1 MGATDRYASPAAFRA
16 ALEHRLRL
24 EAQRSGVT
32 LQRLRKEAAYHRLL
46 YRLQRAAPGS
56 WAIKGGFALI
66 LRLGEQAR
74 ATRDVDANW
83 RATATSL
90 EDALSI
96 VEEMDDSDWFTF
108 DIGDARPLEGEGE
121 DGAYRY
127 AVTATL
133 DSRVFEQLILD
144 VNIVGEHDPR
154 PVEVVTVSRNP
165 FDFVDEPPLHVPMI
179 TPDHQLAEKL
189 HAYTRHY
196 SGESSSRA
204 RDLFDMLVIAEQIAL
219 PDGATVT
226 AAARETFRL
235 RSTPWPPRL
244 REPPDDW
251 AHPWTT
257 YTAAH
262 ALRWTSLDDAYIALR
277 HFWNPILDGA
287 ADSASVRWDPTR
299 WRWITDT

>member
-1 MGATDRYASPAAFRA
+1 MGARDRYASAAAFRA
-16 ALEHRLRL
+16 ALEHRLRR

-46 YRLQRAAPGS
+46 YRLQRAAPDS

-83 RATATSL
+83 LATATSL

-108 DIGDARPLEGEGE
+108 DIGDARPLQGEGE
-121 DGAYRY
+121 DGAFRY

-133 DSRVFEQLILD
+133 DGRVFEQLILD
-144 VNIVGEHDPR
+144 VNVVGEHDPR
-154 PVEVVTVSRNP
+154 PIEVVTVSRNP
-165 FDFVDEPPLHVPMI
+165 FDFVDEPPLQVPMI

-189 HAYTRHY
+189 HAYTRRY
-196 SGESSSRA
+196 SGEPSSRA
-204 RDLFDMLVIAEQIAL
+204 RDLFDMLVIAEQISL

-244 REPPDDW
+244 HKPPDDW
-251 AHPWTT
+251 AQPWKT
-257 YTAAH
+257 YTDSH
-262 ALRWTSLDDAYIALR
+262 ALRWASLDDAHTAVML
-277 HFWNPILDGA
+277 FWDPVLDST
-287 ADSASVRWDPTR
+287 ADSASVRWDPTL
-299 WRWITDT
+299 WRWTPDT